1 MVVMIKVIIMVV
13 TVKKLMVAQ
22 IIQWKSMTVINFQ
35 IFVNYD
41 VVDDDDDHDDS
52 NNYNNNDAEEQD
64 SNNDNKN
71 NNIHDNNC
79 LITKSWD
86 E

>member
-13 TVKKLMVAQ
+13 TVKKLMVVQ

-41 VVDDDDDHDDS
+41 VVDDDDHDDS

-79 LITKSWD
+79 LITKNWD
-86 E
+86 K

>member
-13 TVKKLMVAQ
+13 TVKKLMVVQ

-41 VVDDDDDHDDS
+41 VVDDDDHDDT
-52 NNYNNNDAEEQD
+52 NNNNNNDAEEQD
-64 SNNDNKN
+64 SNNDNNN

-86 E
+86 K

>member
-1 MVVMIKVIIMVV
+1 MVV
-13 TVKKLMVAQ
+13 TVKKLMVVQ

-41 VVDDDDDHDDS
+41 VVDDDDHDDT
-52 NNYNNNDAEEQD
+52 NNNNNNDAEEQD
-64 SNNDNKN
+64 SNNDNNNKN
-71 NNIHDNNC
+71 LHDNNC

-86 E
+86 K

>member
-1 MVVMIKVIIMVV
+1 MVV
-13 TVKKLMVAQ
+13 TVKKLMVVQ

-41 VVDDDDDHDDS
+41 VVDDDDHDDT

-64 SNNDNKN
+64 SNNDNN
-71 NNIHDNNC
+71 NNN
-79 LITKSWD
+79 TSTTVW
-86 E
+86 